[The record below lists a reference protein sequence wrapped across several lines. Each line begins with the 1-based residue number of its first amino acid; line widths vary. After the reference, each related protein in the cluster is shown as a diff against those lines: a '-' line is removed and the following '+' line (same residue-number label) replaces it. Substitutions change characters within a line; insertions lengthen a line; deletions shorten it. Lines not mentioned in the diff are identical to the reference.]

1 MSKPVKFDY
10 SRPLSEPQTCTAVR
24 SDGFVSLGWII
35 AAQENLDK
43 HEDNKGVSRE
53 KPSLHSTLFPDE
65 AAEFLQVKIQKSTC
79 GEEGGGAVGGRGG
92 GGRGERRGGCKYFSS
107 GVFRTV
113 FDSSS
118 LFFFFFPAGFSSRL
132 EAQRG
137 SLDS

>member
-10 SRPLSEPQTCTAVR
+10 SRPPFRTAER
-24 SDGFVSLGWII
+24 SGLMDLFHWAGII

-79 GEEGGGAVGGRGG
+79 GEEGGGGAGEGEGGE
-92 GGRGERRGGCKYFSS
+92 RGEADVNTSLLEFLGQSL
-107 GVFRTV
+107 TPAL
-113 FDSSS
+113 S
-118 LFFFFFPAGFSSRL
+118 LFFFFLFLQDSAAG
-132 EAQRG
+132 
-137 SLDS
+137 

>member
-92 GGRGERRGGCKYFSS
+92 ERGEADVNTSLLEFLGQSL
-107 GVFRTV
+107 TPAL
-113 FDSSS
+113 S